1 MAKKSITTRF
11 KVTPNKKVLKRKI
24 GQCHF
29 KAKKSSKQLY
39 RKQGNVAAP
48 SAIRKRVL
56 KDHGSL

>member
-39 RKQGNVAAP
+39 RKQGDVAA
-48 SAIRKRVL
+48 SNAIRNKVL
-56 KDHGSL
+56 KDFDNL

>member
-11 KVTPNKKVLKRKI
+11 KITPNKKVLKRKK

-39 RKQGNVAAP
+39 RSQGNVAVPNAM
-48 SAIRKRVL
+48 RKKVL
-56 KDHGSL
+56 KDFNNL